1 MLVTGEM
8 NSRELQS
15 RLLSAEARIP
25 SHVMRTGQMS
35 DDEWGRLAHTIKLIA
50 DCPIHIATHPDLGM
64 AQLITDVNR
73 LVKGSELKA
82 LLIDGLQWITESDAS
97 ARISAEFTLR
107 RLKILAETA
116 KIPII
121 ITAHAERYSDRYP
134 IRDLPPSRIAQLSHG
149 DAIERVADVVILL
162 DREDQDEPETPR
174 AGEADLI
181 VAKNRNGPTATITV
195 AFQMHYCRFLDMA
208 PNGYVVVPDEAPHA
222 SGGEEPA

>member
-73 LVKGSELKA
+73 LVKGSGLKA
-82 LLIDGLQWITESDAS
+82 LPIDGLQWITESDAS

-107 RLKILAETA
+107 RLKILAETT

-134 IRDLPPSRIAQLSHG
+134 IRICRPAVLRSFHMVMQSNESQMWSSYWIGKTKTNRKLRAQV
-149 DAIERVADVVILL
+149 R
-162 DREDQDEPETPR
+162 RT
-174 AGEADLI
+174 
-181 VAKNRNGPTATITV
+181 
-195 AFQMHYCRFLDMA
+195 
-208 PNGYVVVPDEAPHA
+208 
-222 SGGEEPA
+222 